1 MHFHDAPT
9 GGHLGVNK
17 NLERL
22 RQRCFWYGM
31 LRDMQVY
38 VITCAECNQNNRL
51 RANPRAP
58 LQCYQAGNP
67 GDQVHMDILGP
78 FLESHRGNK
87 YVQMMVD
94 QFTRWLELQ
103 ALGVQDAATVAQT
116 FFESY
121 TVRFGV
127 PFVIHSLTH
136 ETCVYFTTVI
146 LWHVIVISIAE
157 QWKSQT

>member
-1 MHFHDAPT
+1 M
-9 GGHLGVNK
+9 
-17 NLERL
+17 
-22 RQRCFWYGM
+22 
-31 LRDMQVY
+31 Y
-38 VITCAECNQNNRL
+38 VTNCAECNQNKRL

-78 FLESHRGNK
+78 FLESHQGNK
-87 YVQMMVD
+87 YVLMMVD

-103 ALGVQDAATVAQT
+103 ALGMQDAATVAQA

-127 PFVIHSLTH
+127 PFVIHTDQGKN
-136 ETCVYFTTVI
+136 FDGNFF
-146 LWHVIVISIAE
+146 
-157 QWKSQT
+157 